1 MPNVMGISKRSFG
14 FIGIEIFEPHK
25 QMKGSVSDE

>member
-1 MPNVMGISKRSFG
+1 MIGISKRSFG